1 MGLEV
6 AEPIRPLTPQE
17 YGRLAPFQPA
27 AASAGL
33 GWSGL
38 EALLFNDMADAEIER
53 PPLTHH
59 ELVLVNRPP
68 DVFGL
73 GYEGV
78 TRHLP
83 PPAGTVTGV
92 PAGTPSRRQ

>member
-17 YGRLAPFQPA
+17 YGRLARLQPA
-27 AASAGL
+27 AASARL

-38 EALLFNDMADAEIER
+38 EALLFNNMADAEIER

-59 ELVLVNRPP
+59 ELVLFKRLP
-68 DVFGL
+68 DVFAG
-73 GYEGV
+73 EQNDS
-78 TRHLP
+78 P
-83 PPAGTVTGV
+83 PRLSQ
-92 PAGTPSRRQ
+92 SRLERVAVHDISPPVG